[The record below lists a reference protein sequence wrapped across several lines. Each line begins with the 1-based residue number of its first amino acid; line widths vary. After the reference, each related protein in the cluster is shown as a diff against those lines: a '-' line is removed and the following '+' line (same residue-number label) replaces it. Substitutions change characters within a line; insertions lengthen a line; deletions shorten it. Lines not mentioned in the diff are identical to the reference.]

1 MKDLKQ
7 LLLEKLIINKDIV
20 KSPKSIENLDIPWRF
35 KAQFNALSNKEKS
48 TIYKNIENQFT
59 KHSSIKRLC
68 NTNTHLYTIFNKW
81 FCAILLQW
89 DEAFIELKNVIVDSN
104 YIPNIESL
112 LDAFIFKIYN
122 NDEDSKL
129 LVKEY
134 LSKYDNN
141 KLKES
146 LENYFKI
153 YNISY

>member
-7 LLLEKLIINKDIV
+7 LLFEKLIINKDIV
-20 KSPKSIENLDIPWRF
+20 KSPKSIKNLDIPWKF
-35 KAQFNALSNKEKS
+35 KIQFNALSNKEKS
-48 TIYKNIENQFT
+48 TIYKNIENQFA

-68 NTNTHLYTIFNKW
+68 NTNTNLYTIFNKW

-122 NDEDSKL
+122 NDEDLKL

-134 LSKYDNN
+134 LSKYDYN